1 MLARDSLGY
10 IHDIPDAQFSQP
22 SRVVYDGLGNPVGQL
37 GDFFDFLKPVV
48 GAITNPIGAITQ
60 AASNILPAVGQVASS
75 VLPAV
80 GNLLNPLQAVGNI
93 VGGLLPGQAPQHVAA
108 PVPQP
113 APGFAPQPGMPF
125 PFPGAPGF
133 MPPVMP
139 PTPWPLGWQRPT
151 LPYTG
156 LGPQRMYMRCAVW
169 PGPAGLVPTTPGP
182 GQAIPPAP
190 PPGPP
195 GYPGYPSYPS
205 SPSWGRGHGRRFRHR
220 RR

>member
-1 MLARDSLGY
+1 MLARDSFGY
-10 IHDIPDAQFSQP
+10 IHDIPDAARFSQP
-22 SRVVYDGLGNPVGQL
+22 SQVLYDGLGNPVGHL

-80 GNLLNPLQAVGNI
+80 GNLLNPLQAIGNI
-93 VGGLLPGQAPQHVAA
+93 VGGLLPGQAPQPA
-108 PVPQP
+108 QP
-113 APGFAPQPGMPF
+113 APGFVPPPGMPF

-139 PTPWPLGWQRPT
+139 PTPWPLGWQSPT
-151 LPYTG
+151 VPYTG

-169 PGPAGLVPTTPGP
+169 PGPAGLVPTAPGP

-190 PPGPP
+190 PSGPP
-195 GYPGYPSYPS
+195 AYPGYPSYPS
-205 SPSWGRGHGRRFRHR
+205 YPSWGGGRGRRQHRHR

>member
-1 MLARDSLGY
+1 MLARDRFGY
-10 IHDIPDAQFSQP
+10 VHDIPDAQFSQP
-22 SRVVYDGLGNPVGQL
+22 PQVLYDGLGNPVGQL

-48 GAITNPIGAITQ
+48 GAITNPIGALTQ

-93 VGGLLPGQAPQHVAA
+93 VGSLLPGQAPPQPA
-108 PVPQP
+108 PLIPQP
-113 APGFAPQPGMPF
+113 APGFVPPPGMPI
-125 PFPGAPGF
+125 PGFPGF
-133 MPPVMP
+133 MPPAMP
-139 PTPWPLGWQRPT
+139 PTPWPLGWHRPT

-169 PGPAGLVPTTPGP
+169 PGPAGLVPIAPGS

-195 GYPGYPSYPS
+195 GYPGYPGY
-205 SPSWGRGHGRRFRHR
+205 PSWGRGHGRRFRHR